1 MAKLYRKAFYV
12 NIVDIH
18 SFLGFVSPKSLN
30 GERIQHHINS
40 GAAMALLMSDYQ
52 QAKKLT
58 LTGSPSYIIDSG
70 RQAYYG
76 NVGYHVLSA
85 NIEHLLVNPV
95 NEEYRY

>member
-52 QAKKLT
+52 KAKKLT
-58 LTGSPSYIIDSG
+58 LTGSIENG